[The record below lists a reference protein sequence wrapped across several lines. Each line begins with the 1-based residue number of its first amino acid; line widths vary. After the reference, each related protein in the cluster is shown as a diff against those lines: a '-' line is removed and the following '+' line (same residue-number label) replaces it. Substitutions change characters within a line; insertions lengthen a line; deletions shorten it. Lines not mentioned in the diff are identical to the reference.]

1 MKPTATTVVSQR
13 GQHAAQQLAQHIRT
27 ARIARKFSQAELAER
42 ARISQPTVARIE
54 RGQPGV
60 ALWAWLNVME
70 ALGLL
75 GLFDDLRDPT
85 TEALMRHALDKPVG
99 RRKTSSDLDF

>member
-1 MKPTATTVVSQR
+1 MKPTATSIVSQR

-27 ARIARKFSQAELAER
+27 ARIARQFSQAELAER
-42 ARISQPTVARIE
+42 ARVSQPTVTRIE
-54 RGQPGV
+54 QGQPGV

-85 TEALMRHALDKPVG
+85 TEALMRHALDKPTG
-99 RRKTSSDLDF
+99 HRKTSSDLDF